1 MTALT
6 IHGGEALMLRSVDGS
21 RDATKDNLS
30 QLLRTGASVTALCMF
45 ALAGP
50 ALAQTGNAAGQN
62 TAGSTSPTNA
72 PNADQT
78 ANPQDATTTAAPPTS
93 APEGQAA
100 PATDDA
106 GSDDVVVTGIRQS
119 LANAQNIKRNSDTV
133 VDAITAQDIG
143 ALPDRSVTEAL
154 QRVPGVSINRF
165 AGNNDPDHFSVEG
178 SGVNVRGL
186 NFVRSEFN
194 GRDTFSAGIGGQ
206 SINFADVPAELL
218 GSVEVYKNATAD
230 LIEGGL
236 AGTVNLNTRK
246 PFDNKG
252 FHIGG
257 GVEAN
262 YGDFAKKWSPTGSLL
277 VSNTWDT
284 EIGRFGLL
292 ANASYSQLKSR
303 ADGIQVT
310 NYQTRDGVQAATGT
324 GTNTTVTC
332 RSQLPGTTDTT
343 RIFNADGSSI
353 YRGCGVAGLAG
364 ADGFADPTAL
374 AYAPIGGQFRS
385 QDYNRKRD
393 GQALAVQW
401 QSNDEK
407 ALFTAQFLRT
417 HSSNAWGEHTF
428 ETAPDL
434 SEYNT
439 YPAGCQQ
446 NDRGP
451 LNGAGNTTTRA
462 ECAINSAGQFTFG
475 ANQRGNGYNPAGGSF
490 GNYVYDENGLFQSGY
505 VTLPG
510 TGWRTASS
518 GSATTTV
525 PTGGIQQSLSR
536 RQVYDENLVKDAGL
550 NLKINPD
557 DHWSI
562 NLDADYTYARHQ
574 VTDLSIF
581 GSTFADQELD
591 LTGKLP
597 SVIAHKPLTLAANW
611 AAPNAALAAANDQQY
626 FAGRDFQFWRAAM
639 DHIED
644 STGDE
649 YQIKGDFA
657 YKFNDGDLFQRIKFG
672 ARYAERS
679 QDVRYTAYNWGAISE
694 IWSGAPVTLN
704 QGDTSRSSLYNFDN
718 FFRGKTGGPPQAYY
732 YNGDLVSGYNDAV
745 AFAQTQNDIWRNQN
759 GATAS
764 NRFLGAGQRAGAIPG
779 TAFLPSEVANVR
791 QEDSSAYAMIQWGNS
806 DPIFGDIRA
815 SGNFGLRYVHTDIY
829 SRTATAIPNRAD
841 LGVQDPFDTR
851 CRVTTRT
858 LPDGTVQTVQPS
870 GVCNLGQAAYTSLQ
884 QFAVNGYA
892 SQPANFKN
900 SYGYFLPSVNLKLG
914 LSRDVIFRLAGS
926 KVLTRPDFANI
937 RPYVT
942 YSLEPGSGT
951 VTINAGNPD
960 LKPATAWQ
968 FDATLEWYFG
978 RVGQISVD
986 AFYKTVDGFFYQS
999 LVNRSVTNNGVT
1011 QNILARGPANYEG
1024 KGKIKGFEVA
1034 YQQTFDFLPSFLN
1047 GLGFNGN
1054 YTFIQSSGLPN
1065 SFLNGGTPSSTSTIA
1080 KGSLPLEGLSKHN
1093 INATL
1098 FYEKGPI
1105 SLRAAYN
1112 WRSRFLLTAAD
1123 VIFPYTSIFNDKTG
1137 QLDASAFINLNKY
1150 LKLGVQ
1156 GVNLTNT
1163 TTKLLQAYK
1172 AGSNDLAPRSYFTN
1186 DRRYS
1191 VILRANY

>member
-1 MTALT
+1 MIMEQAAIRTLHTRHRKRA
-6 IHGGEALMLRSVDGS
+6 V
-21 RDATKDNLS
+21 
-30 QLLRTGASVTALCMF
+30 RTGVSVTAMCIFGLT
-45 ALAGP
+45 AP
-50 ALAQTGNAAGQN
+50 AYAQTGSATGQN
-62 TAGSTSPTNA
+62 TAGSTTSTNTPGVDPA
-72 PNADQT
+72 G
-78 ANPQDATTTAAPPTS
+78 QDSSDTPAA
-93 APEGQAA
+93 
-100 PATDDA
+100 DA
-106 GSDDVVVTGIRQS
+106 GGANDIVVTGIRQS

-206 SINFADVPAELL
+206 AINFADVPSELL

-262 YGDFAKKWSPTGSLL
+262 YGDFAKKWAPTGSLL
-277 VSNTWDT
+277 VSNTWQT
-284 EIGRFGLL
+284 PIGSFGIL
-292 ANASYSQLKSR
+292 ANASYSRLKSR

-310 NYQTRDGVQAATGT
+310 NFQTRDGVQAATGT

-332 RSQLPGTTDTT
+332 RNQLPGTTDGFTLPPGT
-343 RIFNADGSSI
+343 VDGVGGQSFPNPANV
-353 YRGCGVAGLAG
+353 CGATGTPG

-385 QDYNRKRD
+385 QDYDRKRD

-401 QSNDEK
+401 QSNDERTT
-407 ALFTAQFLRT
+407 FTAQFLRT
-417 HSSNAWGEHTF
+417 HSSSAWGEHTF

-446 NDRGP
+446 NGNGP

-462 ECAINSAGQFTFG
+462 ECQLNGAGQFVFG
-475 ANQRGNGYNPAGGSF
+475 QNQQGNGYNPGGGPYPNF
-490 GNYVYDENGLFQSGY
+490 VYDDSGLFQSGFI
-505 VTLPG
+505 TLPG
-510 TGWRTASS
+510 AGWRTASS
-518 GSATTTV
+518 GSPTTTV
-525 PTGGIQQSLSR
+525 PSGGIQQSLSR
-536 RQVYDENLVKDAGL
+536 RQVYDENLVKDAGF

-557 DHWSI
+557 DRWSI
-562 NLDADYTYARHQ
+562 GLDVDYTYAKHD
-574 VTDLSIF
+574 VTDLSVF
-581 GSTFADQELD
+581 GSNFADQELD
-591 LTGKLP
+591 LTGNLP
-597 SVIAHKPLTLAANW
+597 VVIPHKPLTLAANW
-611 AAPNAALAAANDQQY
+611 ATPNPAMAAASDAEY
-626 FAGRDFQFWRAAM
+626 FQNRDFQFWRAAM
-639 DHIED
+639 DHIEH
-644 STGDE
+644 SVGEE

-657 YKFNDGDLFQRIKFG
+657 YKFDEGDFLQRVKFG
-672 ARYAERS
+672 ARYAERT

-694 IWSGAPVTLN
+694 VWSGAPVTFN
-704 QGDTSRSSLYNFDN
+704 QGDTSRSSLYTFDN
-718 FFRGKTGGPPQAYY
+718 FFRGKTAAPPSAYY
-732 YNGDLVSGYNDAV
+732 YNGDLIGGYDNATS
-745 AFAQTQNDIWRNQN
+745 FFQTQNDIWRNTN

-764 NRFLGAGQRAGAIPG
+764 NRFLAAGQRAGAVPG
-779 TAFLPSEVANVR
+779 TDFLPSEVSNVT
-791 QEDSSAYAMIQWGNS
+791 QQDTAAYAMVQFGNNE
-806 DPIFGDIRA
+806 PVFGNIRL
-815 SGNFGLRYVHTDIY
+815 SGNVGLRYVRTTVQ
-829 SRTATAIPNRAD
+829 SRTDTAVPNQNE
-841 LGVQDPFDTR
+841 LGVVDPFSTR
-851 CRVTTRT
+851 CVATTRQ
-858 LPDGTVQTVQPS
+858 LPDGTTQVTQPG
-870 GVCNLGQAAYTSLQ
+870 GVCNLGETEYERLRTFAAS
-884 QFAVNGYA
+884 GYA
-892 SQPANFKN
+892 SQPASFTN
-900 SYGYFLPSVNLKLG
+900 SYNYFLPSANLKFG
-914 LSRDVIFRLAGS
+914 LSRDLIVRLAAS

-942 YSLEPGSGT
+942 YALEPGSGT
-951 VTINAGNPD
+951 VTINAGNPY

-968 FDATLEWYFG
+968 FDATVEWYFG
-978 RVGQISVD
+978 RVGQISLD

-999 LVNRSVTNNGVT
+999 LVNRSVTNNGIT
-1011 QNILARGPANYEG
+1011 QNIQARGPANFDG

-1034 YQQTFDFLPSFLN
+1034 YQQTFDFLP
-1047 GLGFNGN
+1047 GLLSGFGFNGN
-1054 YTFIQSSGLPN
+1054 YTYIESSGLPN
-1065 SFLNGGTPSSTSTIA
+1065 SFLNGGTPSSSSTIA
-1080 KGSLPLEGLSKHN
+1080 QGNLPLEGLSKHN
-1093 INATL
+1093 VNGTV
-1098 FYEKGPI
+1098 FYEKGPV

-1123 VIFPYTSIFNDKTG
+1123 VIFPYTSIFNDETG
-1137 QLDASAFINLNKY
+1137 QLDASAFVNINRWV
-1150 LKLGVQ
+1150 KLGVQ

-1163 TTKLLQAYK
+1163 TTRLLQAYK
-1172 AGSNDLAPRSYFTN
+1172 AGSDDLAPRSYFVN
-1186 DRRYS
+1186 DRRFS

>member
-1 MTALT
+1 MADDRQLARVVRTRIRSGAILSSVSATA
-6 IHGGEALMLRSVDGS
+6 MCV
-21 RDATKDNLS
+21 
-30 QLLRTGASVTALCMF
+30 F
-45 ALAGP
+45 ALSVP
-50 ALAQTGNAAGQN
+50 AYAQTGATSGQN
-62 TAGSTSPTNA
+62 TAGSATPTNVPGGDPA
-72 PNADQT
+72 AAQSGEPAARDDSG
-78 ANPQDATTTAAPPTS
+78 ANDI
-93 APEGQAA
+93 
-100 PATDDA
+100 
-106 GSDDVVVTGIRQS
+106 VVTGIRQS
-119 LANAQNIKRNSDTV
+119 LANAQTIKRNSDTV

-206 SINFADVPAELL
+206 AINFADVPSELL

-257 GVEAN
+257 GLEAN
-262 YGDFAKKWSPTGSLL
+262 YGDFAKKWAPTGSLL
-277 VSNTWDT
+277 VSDTWDT
-284 EIGRFGLL
+284 PIGRFGILV
-292 ANASYSQLKSR
+292 NGSYSQLKSR

-310 NYQTRDGVQAATGT
+310 NFQTRDGIQAATGT

-332 RSQLPGTTDTT
+332 RNQLPGTTDAFTLLPGT
-343 RIFNADGSSI
+343 VNGLDGSALPNPANL
-353 YRGCGVAGLAG
+353 CGATGTAG
-364 ADGFADPTAL
+364 ADGFADPTGI

-401 QSNDEK
+401 ESTDERTT
-407 ALFTAQFLRT
+407 FTAQFLRT
-417 HSSNAWGEHTF
+417 HSTNAWGEHTF

-434 SEYNT
+434 SEYST

-446 NDRGP
+446 NANGP
-451 LNGAGNTTTRA
+451 LNGAGNATTRA
-462 ECAINSAGQFTFG
+462 ECQLNGAGQFQFG
-475 ANQRGNGYNPAGGSF
+475 TDQRGGGYNPAGGAYPNF
-490 GNYVYDENGLFQSGY
+490 VYDNNGLFQSGF

-510 TGWRTASS
+510 AGWRTAGS
-518 GSATTTV
+518 GTATTTV
-525 PTGGIQQSLSR
+525 PTGGTQQSLSR
-536 RQVYDENLVKDAGL
+536 RQVYDENLVKDAGF

-557 DHWSI
+557 DHWSVG
-562 NLDADYTYARHQ
+562 LDVDYTYAKHD
-574 VTDLSIF
+574 VTDLSVF
-581 GSTFADQELD
+581 GSTFADSELD
-591 LTGKLP
+591 LTGNLP
-597 SVIAHKPLTLAANW
+597 VVVPHKPLTLAANW
-611 AAPNAALAAANDQQY
+611 ATPNPALAAASDSQY
-626 FAGRDFQFWRAAM
+626 FQSRDFQFWRAAM
-639 DHIED
+639 DHIEH
-644 STGDE
+644 SVGSE

-657 YKFNDGDLFQRIKFG
+657 YKFDDGKFLQRIKFG
-672 ARYAERS
+672 ARYAERT

-694 IWSGAPVTLN
+694 IWSGAPVTFN

-718 FFRGKTGGPPQAYY
+718 FFRGKTSAPPSAYY
-732 YNGDLVSGYNDAV
+732 YNGDLINGYNSATS
-745 AFAQTQNDIWRNQN
+745 FFQTQNDIWRNTN
-759 GATAS
+759 GATAT
-764 NRFLGAGQRAGAIPG
+764 NRFLSAGQRAGAIPG
-779 TAFLPSEVANVR
+779 TSFLPSEVSNVT
-791 QEDSSAYAMIQWGNS
+791 QQDSSAYAMLQFGSNDPMFGN
-806 DPIFGDIRA
+806 IRV
-815 SGNFGLRYVHTDIY
+815 SGNVGLRYV
-829 SRTATAIPNRAD
+829 RTTVNSQSETAVPNRTE
-841 LGVQDPFDTR
+841 LGVVDPYATR
-851 CRVTTRT
+851 CVATSRT
-858 LPDGTVQTVQPS
+858 LPDGTVQVTQPG
-870 GVCNLGQAAYTSLQ
+870 GVCNLGATEYERLRS
-884 QFAVNGYA
+884 FATAGYA
-892 SQPANFKN
+892 SQAAFFTN
-900 SYGYFLPSVNLKLG
+900 SYGYFLPSANLKLG
-914 LSRDVIFRLAGS
+914 VTRDVIIRLAGS

-942 YSLEPGSGT
+942 YALEPGSGT
-951 VTINAGNPD
+951 VTINAGNPY

-968 FDATLEWYFG
+968 FDATAEWYFA
-978 RVGQISVD
+978 RVGQLSVD

-999 LVNRSVTNNGVT
+999 LVNRSITNNGIT
-1011 QNILARGPANYEG
+1011 QNIQARGPANYDG

-1034 YQQTFDFLPSFLN
+1034 YQQTFDFLPGFLN

-1054 YTFIQSSGLPN
+1054 YTFISSSGLPN
-1065 SFLNGGTPSSTSTIA
+1065 SFLNGGTPSSGSTIA
-1080 KGSLPLEGLSKHN
+1080 KGNLPLEGLSKHN
-1093 INATL
+1093 FNATL

-1123 VIFPYTSIFNDKTG
+1123 VIFPYTSIFNDATG
-1137 QLDASAFINLNKY
+1137 QLDASAFININKY

-1172 AGSNDLAPRSYFTN
+1172 AGSDDLAPRSYFTN

-1191 VILRANY
+1191 IILRANY

>member
-1 MTALT
+1 MSANYMTLELAANTRRGKKAVLL
-6 IHGGEALMLRSVDGS
+6 GVS
-21 RDATKDNLS
+21 AT
-30 QLLRTGASVTALCMF
+30 AMCVF
-45 ALAGP
+45 ALSAP
-50 ALAQTGNAAGQN
+50 AYAQTGAVSGQN
-62 TAGSTSPTNA
+62 TAGSATSTNTPGGDPA
-72 PNADQT
+72 AQQNAT
-78 ANPQDATTTAAPPTS
+78 GA
-93 APEGQAA
+93 QA
-100 PATDDA
+100 DDA
-106 GSDDVVVTGIRQS
+106 VSPDDIVVTGIRQS

-206 SINFADVPAELL
+206 AINFADVPSELL

-262 YGDFAKKWSPTGSLL
+262 YGDFAKKWSPTGSIL
-277 VSNTWDT
+277 VTNTWNT
-284 EIGRFGLL
+284 GLGTFGIL
-292 ANASYSQLKSR
+292 ANASYSRLKSR

-310 NYQTRDGVQAATGT
+310 NFQTRDGIQAATGT

-332 RSQLPGTTDTT
+332 RNQLPGNTDANTLLPGNVNGVGGASFPNPSN
-343 RIFNADGSSI
+343 I
-353 YRGCGVAGLAG
+353 CGNTGIAG
-364 ADGFADPTAL
+364 ADGFADPL
-374 AYAPIGGQFRS
+374 GIAYAPIGGQFRS
-385 QDYNRKRD
+385 QDYDRKRD

-401 QSNDEK
+401 QSNDERTS
-407 ALFTAQFLRT
+407 LTAQFLRT

-446 NDRGP
+446 NGNGP
-451 LNGAGNTTTRA
+451 LNGANNSTTRA
-462 ECAINSAGQFTFG
+462 ECALGTGGNFAFG
-475 ANQRGNGYNPAGGSF
+475 TDQRGNGYNPAGNSF
-490 GNYVYDENGLFQSGY
+490 PNFAYDQNGLFQSGFI
-505 VTLPG
+505 TLPG
-510 TGWRTASS
+510 SGWRTASS
-518 GSATTTV
+518 GSPTTTV
-525 PTGGIQQSLSR
+525 PTGGMQQSLSR
-536 RQVYDENLVKDAGL
+536 RQVYDENLVKDAGF

-574 VTDLSIF
+574 VTDLSVF
-581 GSTFADQELD
+581 GSTFADEELD

-597 SVIAHKPLTLAANW
+597 VVTPHKPLTLSANW
-611 AAPNAALAAANDQQY
+611 AAPNPAMAAASDSEY
-626 FAGRDFQFWRAAM
+626 FQSRDFQFWRAAM

-644 STGDE
+644 SVGDE

-657 YKFNDGDLFQRIKFG
+657 YKFDDGNFLQRVKFG
-672 ARYAERS
+672 ARYAERQ

-694 IWSGAPVTLN
+694 VWSGAPVTFN
-704 QGDTSRSSLYNFDN
+704 QGDTSRSSLYSFDN
-718 FFRGKTGGPPQAYY
+718 FYRGQTSAPPTAHF
-732 YNGDLVSGYNDAV
+732 YNGDLIKGYDSAV
-745 AFAQTQNDIWRNQN
+745 QFFQAQNDIWRNTN

-764 NRFLGAGQRAGAIPG
+764 NRFVGAGQRAGAIAG
-779 TAFLPSEVANVR
+779 TAYLPSEVSNVR
-791 QEDSSAYAMIQWGNS
+791 QEDTAAYAMLQFGNNE
-806 DPIFGDIRA
+806 PLFGDVRV
-815 SGNFGLRYVHTDIY
+815 SGNVGLRYVHTANA
-829 SRTATAIPNRAD
+829 SRTATAVPNRTE
-841 LGVQDPFDTR
+841 LGVVDPFAVR
-851 CRVTTRT
+851 CVATSRT
-858 LPDGTVQTVQPS
+858 LPDGTVQVTQPS
-870 GVCNLGQAAYTSLQ
+870 GVCNLGEAEYTRLRT
-884 QFAVNGYA
+884 FATDGYA
-892 SQPANFKN
+892 SQPASFSN
-900 SYGYFLPSVNLKLG
+900 SYHYFLPSANLKFG
-914 LSRDVIFRLAGS
+914 VTRDLIVRLAGS

-942 YSLEPGSGT
+942 YALEPGSGT
-951 VTINAGNPD
+951 VTINAGNPY

-968 FDATLEWYFG
+968 FDATIEWYFG
-978 RVGQISVD
+978 RVGQLSFD

-999 LVNRSVTNNGVT
+999 LVNRSVTNNGIT
-1011 QNILARGPANYEG
+1011 QNIQARGPANYDG

-1034 YQQTFDFLPSFLN
+1034 YQQTFDFLPGLLN
-1047 GLGFNGN
+1047 GFGFNGN
-1054 YTFIQSSGLPN
+1054 YTYIESSGLPN
-1065 SFLNGGTPSSTSTIA
+1065 SFLNGGTPSSNSTVA
-1080 KGSLPLEGLSKHN
+1080 KGNLPLEGLSKHN
-1093 INATL
+1093 FNATL

-1137 QLDASAFINLNKY
+1137 QLDASAFININRY
-1150 LKLGVQ
+1150 VKLGVQ

-1191 VILRANY
+1191 IILRANY